1 MLLTLLSLM
10 IDDAKVQNK
19 MLPTKRFLDL
29 VLFVN
34 KYYLHPKQYKQQSK
48 RYCQAIK
55 EIVRHFLQ
63 NSRKLST
70 RFSRTTQNALQ
81 YSKIKTLIH

>member
-10 IDDAKVQNK
+10 IDDAKVRNK

-34 KYYLHPKQYKQQSK
+34 KYYLYQ
-48 RYCQAIK
+48 K
-55 EIVRHFLQ
+55 EP
-63 NSRKLST
+63 N
-70 RFSRTTQNALQ
+70 
-81 YSKIKTLIH
+81 